1 MKTLFLISN
10 GKCVPQ
16 IISNIEE
23 ELEGVSQILF
33 IPFARKNYDES
44 FSVAQNFFSK
54 SKLRLN
60 SIHHSQNY
68 KEAIL
73 NARAFLVGGGNTFL
87 LLKTLYDND
96 LLDLLKKKVNS
107 GVPYLGYSA
116 GANIATPNIKTTN
129 DMPIVEPPSFDALN
143 FVSFN
148 INPHYFDPI
157 NGVPGE
163 TKIDRIREFHDMNDS
178 IVLGIPEYN
187 AFLIRNNTMKL
198 LGSGSIKLFEKNK
211 TPQDLNEN
219 FNFSKFLNI

>member
-1 MKTLFLISN
+1 MKTIFLISN

-23 ELEGVSQILF
+23 ELEGVNQVLF
-33 IPFARKNYDES
+33 IPFAKKNYDES
-44 FSVAQNFFSK
+44 FLRAQSFFNDS
-54 SKLRLN
+54 RLSLY
-60 SIHHSQNY
+60 SIHHSENY

-73 NARAFLVGGGNTFL
+73 NAQAFLVGGGNTFL

-96 LLDLLKKKVNS
+96 LLDLLKKKVHS

-143 FVSFN
+143 FVPFN

-163 TKIDRIREFHDMNDS
+163 TKIDRIREFHDINES

-187 AFLIRNNTMKL
+187 AFLIKNNDMKL
-198 LGSGSIKLFEKNK
+198 LGAGPIKLFQKDK
-211 TPQDLNEN
+211 TPQDLNEDH
-219 FNFSKFLNI
+219 NFSKFLNI